1 MVTRKMRKS
10 LITNRKPR
18 NYELQH
24 YVELLSKLQN
34 LETLHSCRMSSKYIL
49 WDATNRRG
57 KYIRENYLYLC
68 KYILSNKTFT
78 RTLYE
83 STILYNLH
91 KMIQHAKF
99 NWTKVGLKVILLE
112 INRIAHNH
120 QTNKMISTNQ
130 KFKIIRKSKWRI
142 KEGVTEKRLK

>member
-1 MVTRKMRKS
+1 MRKS

-49 WDATNRRG
+49 WDATNRRD
-57 KYIRENYLYLC
+57 
-68 KYILSNKTFT
+68 
-78 RTLYE
+78 
-83 STILYNLH
+83 
-91 KMIQHAKF
+91 
-99 NWTKVGLKVILLE
+99 
-112 INRIAHNH
+112 
-120 QTNKMISTNQ
+120 Q
-130 KFKIIRKSKWRI
+130 KFKIIRRSKWRI